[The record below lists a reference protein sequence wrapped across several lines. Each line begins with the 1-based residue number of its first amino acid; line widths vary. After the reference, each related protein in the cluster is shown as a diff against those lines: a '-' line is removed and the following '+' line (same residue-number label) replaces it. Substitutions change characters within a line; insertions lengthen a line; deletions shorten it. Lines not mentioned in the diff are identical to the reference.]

1 MAHLKI
7 TFWQKKIDRE
17 SQLQASKGSKR
28 HLLDHICART
38 FQGLHSVRLW
48 TPTIFTLYIDYCVKE
63 KLFRKRAGIWT
74 IQDEQM
80 HFKDYVF

>member
-7 TFWQKKIDRE
+7 TFWQKKIDR
-17 SQLQASKGSKR
+17 ASKGSKR

-48 TPTIFTLYIDYCVKE
+48 TPTIFRSYQSNINAYALYANTLRLRSEAHKHVLLLLAASPK
-63 KLFRKRAGIWT
+63 
-74 IQDEQM
+74 
-80 HFKDYVF
+80 

>member
-7 TFWQKKIDRE
+7 TFWQKKIDRM

-38 FQGLHSVRLW
+38 FQGVHSVRLW
-48 TPTIFTLYIDYCVKE
+48 TPTIYSN
-63 KLFRKRAGIWT
+63 KLPDFLDNFQYQETK
-74 IQDEQM
+74 IQMVQVDN
-80 HFKDYVF
+80 